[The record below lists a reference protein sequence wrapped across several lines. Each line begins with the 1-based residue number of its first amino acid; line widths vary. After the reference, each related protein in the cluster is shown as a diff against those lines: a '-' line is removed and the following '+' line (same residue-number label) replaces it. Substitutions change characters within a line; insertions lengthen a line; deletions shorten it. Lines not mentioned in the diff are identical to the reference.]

1 LELLPLDRIKCSP
14 DGGSIGVTRIA
25 DFCQYLFDV
34 QGDLSISSSYCRSDK
49 HDALALGVR
58 VEAVIHN
65 LSSARTQ
72 VYFLPF
78 SIISKFH
85 QFPKASVVKLGATP

>member
-1 LELLPLDRIKCSP
+1 LPASHVLDFLGEVVGDQWWGKFGP

-25 DFCQYLFDV
+25 DFCQYIFDV
-34 QGDLSISSSYCRSDK
+34 QGDLSIGSSYCRSDK

-65 LSSARTQ
+65 QDLRNWHSARTD
-72 VYFLPF
+72 
-78 SIISKFH
+78 
-85 QFPKASVVKLGATP
+85 